1 MIAQE
6 SGCFDLRRR
15 GSRCENCVVVQE
27 NCYFYL
33 RDALKLDDAVLGRI
47 AFQGSILSL
56 SAANVRVTAEW
67 LREVPTSRA
76 NEMGRVAS
84 RSA

>member
-1 MIAQE
+1 M
-6 SGCFDLRRR
+6 
-15 GSRCENCVVVQE
+15 VVQE